1 MQYEIKENLFINL
14 KTIIMM
20 KENNYVTEL
29 TKTEKEKSFGGVL
42 QPRPGECSCTREPE
56 SIYDIFIKFP
66 GGFPTHIH

>member
-1 MQYEIKENLFINL
+1 
-14 KTIIMM
+14 M

-66 GGFPTHIH
+66 GGFPTHTH